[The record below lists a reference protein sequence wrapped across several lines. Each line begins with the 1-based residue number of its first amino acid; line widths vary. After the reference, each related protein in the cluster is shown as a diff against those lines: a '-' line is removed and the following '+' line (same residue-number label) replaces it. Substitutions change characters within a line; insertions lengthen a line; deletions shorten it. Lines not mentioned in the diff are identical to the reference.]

1 MTSQQLS
8 AHAKPLPTAKY
19 PDQAARREPVI
30 LPPVDIRETDD
41 AILIEAD
48 MPGVS
53 TDSLKVEVG
62 DNRLTLEGTLAVDLP
77 EAVSLVDAD
86 LRGSHYQRQFTLG
99 QQTIDPEKIR
109 AELKDGVLRVSLQKR
124 ESHRTRRIPI
134 SN

>member
-8 AHAKPLPTAKY
+8 AHVKPLPAAQD
-19 PDQAARREPVI
+19 PAQATRREPVI
-30 LPPVDIRETDD
+30 LPPVDIRETAD

-53 TDSLKVEVG
+53 PESLKVEVA
-62 DNRLTLEGTLAVDLP
+62 DSRLTLEGTLAIDLP
-77 EAVSLVDAD
+77 EGMNSVDAD

-99 QQTIDPEKIR
+99 QQSIDPEKIR
-109 AELKDGVLRVSLQKR
+109 AELKNGVLRVSLQKR

-134 SN
+134 TS